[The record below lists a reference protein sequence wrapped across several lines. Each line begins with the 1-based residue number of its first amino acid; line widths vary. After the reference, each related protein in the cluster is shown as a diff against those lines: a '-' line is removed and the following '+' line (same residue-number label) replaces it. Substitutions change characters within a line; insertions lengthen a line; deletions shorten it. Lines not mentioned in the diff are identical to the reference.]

1 MKNTNFSV
9 LNKYR
14 DGEFIQY
21 MKNSVTICEGYDLK
35 TLQLEKRVTA
45 LHDATMHM
53 DEMFLTTRS
62 HKLTPE
68 LQSLEKER
76 NTVLKAI
83 RSTLENTIDIG
94 AAETAEAAQL
104 LLNNYIVHGRRIE
117 KLQSQQKTATI
128 HALMNDWASEP
139 ILLQSVD
146 TVKLNDWVSLLSD
159 KNTEFNAKYVQ
170 RSSTRIKTVEIKSRK
185 KLTKTAFLELIQDME
200 SYFRVS
206 EDNTLYKEIL
216 DKLSA
221 LTTDYKTSVIGR
233 LSDRKKPADF
243 PPVEEPV
250 LAS

>member
-1 MKNTNFSV
+1 M
-9 LNKYR
+9 
-14 DGEFIQY
+14 
-21 MKNSVTICEGYDLK
+21 
-35 TLQLEKRVTA
+35 
-45 LHDATMHM
+45 
-53 DEMFLTTRS
+53 
-62 HKLTPE
+62 
-68 LQSLEKER
+68 EKER

-94 AAETAEAAQL
+94 AVETAEAAQL

-233 LSDRKKPADF
+233 LSDRKNLPIF
-243 PPVEEPV
+243 
-250 LAS
+250 LR